1 MSSTYIYKVLV
12 FVAAPI
18 SWFTNKAAYGF
29 LRLFGVKH
37 EAVGGPYRES
47 GVQDNHGESQ
57 REQSALHG

>member
-1 MSSTYIYKVLV
+1 MR
-12 FVAAPI
+12 
-18 SWFTNKAAYGF
+18 

>member
-1 MSSTYIYKVLV
+1 MRHMRLAMVMR
-12 FVAAPI
+12 
-18 SWFTNKAAYGF
+18 